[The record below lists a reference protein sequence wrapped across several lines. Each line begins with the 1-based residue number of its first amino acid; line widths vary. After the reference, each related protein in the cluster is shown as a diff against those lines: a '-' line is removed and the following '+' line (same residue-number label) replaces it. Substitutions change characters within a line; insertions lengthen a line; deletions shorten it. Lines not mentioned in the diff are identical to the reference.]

1 MQMDKSVGLYHR
13 FAYVYD
19 SFMSAQVPY
28 LRWVSYIDDVFTSLG
43 VPSGALVLDAACG
56 TGTMAFLMANR
67 GYNLIGVDSSAD
79 MLSEALNK
87 MEKKNKSQD
96 ILFLHQDILALDLYG
111 TVNAAYSTCDAFKYL
126 LTEDDF
132 EKALKN
138 IKLFL
143 NNGKKPAVFIF
154 DLKTVEKYR
163 QLGSN
168 VYRSSNTDASYI
180 WKNIF
185 DEATGINKY
194 HVEFTLP
201 AGETFTETHRQRAYG
216 IDTVTE
222 IAERAGYSIIAI
234 NDNYTQK
241 AVRPGCERMTFVLT
255 VLD

>member
-1 MQMDKSVGLYHR
+1 MDKNAGLYRR

-19 SFMSAQVPY
+19 SFMSTQVPY
-28 LRWVSYIDDVFTSLG
+28 LRWVSYIDEVFASLG
-43 VPSGALVLDAACG
+43 VPPGALVLDAACG
-56 TGTMAFLMANR
+56 TGTMTFLMANR

-87 MEKKNKSQD
+87 MDKKNKSRD

-111 TVNAAYSTCDAFKYL
+111 TVNAAYSTCDAFNYL

-138 IKLFL
+138 VKLFL
-143 NNGKKPAVFIF
+143 SNGKKPAVFIF
-154 DLKTVEKYR
+154 DLKTVERYR

-168 VYRSSNTDASYI
+168 TYRSSNADASYVWI
-180 WKNIF
+180 NHF

-194 HVEFTLP
+194 HVEFTLTG
-201 AGETFTETHRQRAYG
+201 GETFIETHRQRAYG
-216 IDTVTE
+216 MDTVTE
-222 IAERAGYSIIAI
+222 IAERAGYSVIAI
-234 NDNYTQK
+234 TDNYTLK

-255 VLD
+255 V